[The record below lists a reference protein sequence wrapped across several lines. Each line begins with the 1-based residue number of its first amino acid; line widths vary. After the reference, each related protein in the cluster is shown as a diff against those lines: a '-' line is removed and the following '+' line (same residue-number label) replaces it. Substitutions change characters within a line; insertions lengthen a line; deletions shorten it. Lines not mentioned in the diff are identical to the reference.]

1 MRVVRVTETIPYL
14 WMAGLTVIWVL
25 IPRHL
30 GATAIAILR
39 TPDEIVAA
47 ADSKQTIDV
56 LLPGFVSSRD
66 VCKIHKIRDNFYFAA
81 AGYRGVVDPLTG
93 KAADIPQGGIF
104 TVEQAVLRPH
114 KVALSI
120 RENVDVWEQSIAS
133 FLRKS
138 LGERQRSNPEYF
150 KRNFS
155 ILSKSDVVFFG
166 IEREL
171 MVVHHL
177 QFKAQAEPEVTIIP
191 TRWLCPGDCQDPRLA
206 PVFLGEREAMH
217 MYWTE
222 TRFNKDNGFPKN
234 AEALVDAAITAN
246 PKAVGGPIDILRI
259 TRKESSWIKVKPEC
273 RE

>member
-1 MRVVRVTETIPYL
+1 VRGRDFSPNL
-14 WMAGLTVIWVL
+14 WMVGLAVIGLL
-25 IPRHL
+25 IPQYL
-30 GATAIAILR
+30 GATAIALIR

-56 LLPGFVSSRD
+56 MLPGFVSTRD
-66 VCKIHKIRDNFYFAA
+66 VCKIHKIRDHFYFAA

-93 KAADIPQGGIF
+93 KATDTPQGGIF
-104 TVEQAVLRPH
+104 TVEQAVLRSHRADLP
-114 KVALSI
+114 I
-120 RENVDVWEQSIAS
+120 PENVDVWEQSIAS

-138 LGERQRSNPEYF
+138 LGERQRENPEYF

-177 QFKAQAEPEVTIIP
+177 QFRAQAEPEVTIIP
-191 TRWLCPGDCQDPRLA
+191 TRWMCPGNCQDPTLA
-206 PVFLGEREAMH
+206 PVFLGEREAMQL
-217 MYWTE
+217 YWTE
-222 TRFNKDNGFPKN
+222 TRFNKDHGLSKN
-234 AEALVDAAITAN
+234 AEALVDAAIMVN
-246 PKAVGGPIDILRI
+246 PKAVGGPIDVLRI
-259 TRKESSWIKVKPEC
+259 TRKESSWVKVKPEC